1 MTDAR
6 IVKLAQVLV
15 NYSMPVRAG
24 DWFQVRGTD
33 LAAPLIREVVREAL
47 KVGAHVETRIALD
60 GLDEIFYKVAS
71 DEQLT
76 HISEVERL
84 SSEKVN
90 SMLSI
95 MSPHNLKSLSGV
107 DPQKQALAS
116 KVRAELSNIF
126 MQRSATGDL
135 RWCITL
141 YPTHASAQEAG
152 MSLADYEEFVYGA
165 MLLQHDDPVA
175 AWKAQGKEQQRIA
188 DFLSETR
195 EVRIVAKDT
204 DLRLAIAGRKWEN
217 ADGLKNFP
225 DGEVF
230 SSPIEDSVNGVIAYT
245 FPAIYGGREVD
256 GIRLT
261 FEHGRVVKA
270 EAEKGNDFLQEML
283 NMDAGARVI
292 GELGVGTNYGIQRF
306 TKNMLFDE
314 KIGGTVHLAL
324 GAGYPETGS
333 LNVSSLHWDMLLDL
347 RDGGEIYADG
357 RLVQKNGKWEI

>member
-1 MTDAR
+1 
-6 IVKLAQVLV
+6 
-15 NYSMPVRAG
+15 
-24 DWFQVRGTD
+24 
-33 LAAPLIREVVREAL
+33 
-47 KVGAHVETRIALD
+47 
-60 GLDEIFYKVAS
+60 
-71 DEQLT
+71 
-76 HISEVERL
+76 
-84 SSEKVN
+84 
-90 SMLSI
+90 
-95 MSPHNLKSLSGV
+95 
-107 DPQKQALAS
+107 
-116 KVRAELSNIF
+116 
-126 MQRSATGDL
+126 MQRSASGDL

-152 MSLADYEEFVYGA
+152 TSLTDYEEFVYGA

-195 EVRIVAKDT
+195 EVRIVAKNT

-347 RDGGEIYADG
+347 RGGGEIYADG